1 MHDVTSNRSFLFWTC
16 FIALVTTAFAFMLR
30 IQLMPTWE
38 EAFALDK
45 TQAGTIFGAGLWP
58 FGVSIVLFSL
68 VIDRVGYGKA
78 LGFAFVC
85 FVLFAVLTIFANGFE
100 MLYWGSVIGALGAG
114 AVEAAINPLIATVYS
129 DQKTKWL
136 NILHAG
142 WPGGLVVTG
151 IVVLVI
157 GDALSW
163 QLKIALILVPS
174 IVFALMMLRVKFPT
188 SERVLAGVSY
198 RAMLS
203 EVGWAGAF
211 IVALMIV
218 MELTSNVLG
227 IEQLQNLTAQVVI
240 AAGIAAIYGIYITDD
255 DGNGLEA
262 ILRSFG
268 RPMYVFLLLVM
279 LLLATTELGTDAW
292 VKDLLKPVM
301 QDSIGIDSGWVLVYT
316 AGIMMTL
323 RFCCGP
329 LVETFKPL
337 GTLAISAALA
347 AWGIY
352 WLSSLS
358 GSDATASATVIA
370 IAATIYGV
378 GQTFFW
384 PTTLGVVSEQ
394 FPKGGAMTIN
404 IIAGV
409 GMLGVGV
416 LGGAWLGN
424 VQDRSIVAS
433 LHEQAP
439 SISSRYITDEKQS
452 LFGSYNALAPDAKER
467 AADHLFEMEFTI
479 GDGDDARRETKTVAA
494 SEVIERAQRDGKS
507 AALHE
512 VAILPVIMFCCYIG
526 LMLYFRSR
534 GGYKPVLLE

>member
-1 MHDVTSNRSFLFWTC
+1 MNHVTPNRSFLFWTC

-30 IQLMPTWE
+30 IQLMPEWE
-38 EAFALDK
+38 AAFKLDK
-45 TQAGTIFGAGLWP
+45 TEMGTIFGAGLWP

-68 VIDRVGYGKA
+68 VIDRIGYGKA
-78 LGFAFVC
+78 LGFAFIC
-85 FVLFAVLTIFANGFE
+85 FVLFAGLTIFANGFE
-100 MLYWGSVIGALGAG
+100 MLYWGSVAGALGAG
-114 AVEAAINPLIATVYS
+114 AVEAAINPLIATAYS
-129 DQKTKWL
+129 EQKTKWL

-157 GDALSW
+157 ADTLSW
-163 QLKIALILVPS
+163 QLKIALILVPA

-188 SERVLAGVSY
+188 SERVMAGVSY
-198 RAMLS
+198 RAMLK

-227 IEQLQNLTAQVVI
+227 ITQLQNFTAQVCI

-255 DGNGLEA
+255 EGDGLEA

-268 RPMYVFLLLVM
+268 RPIYVFLLLVM

-292 VKDLLKPVM
+292 VKDLLKPVIES
-301 QDSIGIDSGWVLVYT
+301 SIGIDSGWVLVYT
-316 AGIMMTL
+316 AAIMMTL

-329 LVETFKPL
+329 LVSTFKPL
-337 GTLAISAALA
+337 GILTLSAAFA

-352 WLSSLS
+352 WLASLS
-358 GSDATASATVIA
+358 GSDATASATIII
-370 IAATIYGV
+370 IAATIYGI

-384 PTTLGVVSEQ
+384 PTTLGFVSEQ
-394 FPKGGAMTIN
+394 FPRGGAMTIN

-424 VQDRSIVAS
+424 VQDRAVVAA
-433 LHEQAP
+433 LQEQAP
-439 SISSRYITDEKQS
+439 AISKQYITDEKQS
-452 LFGSYNALAPDAKER
+452 LFGSYNAMAPDAKEL
-467 AADHLFEMEFTI
+467 AAEHMFEMEYTI
-479 GDGDDARRETKTVAA
+479 GGESNTRTRTKKVSALAAIEIAERE
-494 SEVIERAQRDGKS
+494 GKS
-507 AALHE
+507 VALHE

-526 LMLYFRSR
+526 LMLYFHSR
-534 GGYKPVLLE
+534 GGYRPVRME